1 MFSNYSKKTQPEGKL
16 TVNRNKMVSSVCRM
30 LFEWKVIYRV
40 WNKSC
45 LFLCFTVCN
54 NLYHL
59 SVKKWETVLLLA
71 YEYLTHQIGCTI
83 TEGHLLLVY
92 AHRQSSH
99 FEKKK
104 WNGVGGLTLY
114 LSFRFPTPDFDRNSL
129 TVNIGIFL

>member
-1 MFSNYSKKTQPEGKL
+1 MFSNYSKETHPEGKRA
-16 TVNRNKMVSSVCRM
+16 VNGNKMVSSMRG
-30 LFEWKVIYRV
+30 LWFEWKVIYRA

-59 SVKKWETVLLLA
+59 SVKKWETVPLLA

-99 FEKKK
+99 FEKN
-104 WNGVGGLTLY
+104 WNSVGWLTLSSP
-114 LSFRFPTPDFDRNSL
+114 LVFLILTRTVWQLKSDFFY
-129 TVNIGIFL
+129 NI